1 MARTGKGGA
10 CERQGGTRKART
22 APGADRHARPSAGL
36 ATAAVLRLRGSATGR
51 LASRSLASVW
61 SAAAGPKSTAAD
73 LAGLGWSS
81 PRRRARRRRR
91 KERNLDVQAVDHRHA
106 SCECAETRGVSAQE
120 VWSSGQICHAASGG
134 RRAGR
139 AASRA
144 RTGPPGSAGD
154 PGWNSTRTW
163 QALPSSCPA
172 SSWSAAGRLPAKP
185 STCGPSIEIFAENL
199 RNSHHPILKV
209 TRF

>member
-1 MARTGKGGA
+1 MSAKAGRA
-10 CERQGGTRKART
+10 RQGRR
-22 APGADRHARPSAGL
+22 L
-36 ATAAVLRLRGSATGR
+36 AQIGMRGRRQGWLQLLCCGCVSQPQGR

-61 SAAAGPKSTAAD
+61 SAAAGPKSAD

-91 KERNLDVQAVDHRHA
+91 KERNLDVQAVDRRHA
-106 SCECAETRGVSAQE
+106 SCECAETRGVSARE
-120 VWSSGQICHAASGG
+120 AWSSGQICHAASGG

-144 RTGPPGSAGD
+144 RTGPPGSAGG

-185 STCGPSIEIFAENL
+185 STWRSVNRDLCGKSPKLVAPAVC
-199 RNSHHPILKV
+199 R
-209 TRF
+209 

>member
-1 MARTGKGGA
+1 MSAKAGRA
-10 CERQGGTRKART
+10 RQGRR
-22 APGADRHARPSAGL
+22 L
-36 ATAAVLRLRGSATGR
+36 AQIGMRGRRQGWLQLLCCGCVSQPQGR

-120 VWSSGQICHAASGG
+120 AWSSGQICHAASGG

-199 RNSHHPILKV
+199 RN
-209 TRF
+209 